1 MLFDIRLNRDNGF
14 FITYFVGEVP
24 QYIYLHLYTCVSS
37 HAVIIDLTKKVNF
50 RDEAKLYAK
59 EMRNDNLTCQ
69 ENSGNV
75 ELSSPAKTE

>member
-1 MLFDIRLNRDNGF
+1 MNGF
-14 FITYFVGEVP
+14 MMFSRYNRKKFIEANPGVHT
-24 QYIYLHLYTCVSS
+24 S
-37 HAVIIDLTKKVNF
+37 HISKILGHTWRNMSAEDQKPYK
-50 RDEAKLYAK
+50 DEAKLYAK